1 MGTMTIKYYFTLP
14 EGVREVFNLQFD
26 AEKLDLVGGMP
37 DDLPPWTKLDFNQC
51 PNCHLTTDTH
61 PYCPLAAHLVD
72 IVRRF
77 EGLLSYSEI
86 QVDVMTAERFITQE
100 TTVQRGMSSLM
111 GLVMA
116 TSGCPHMAFFKP
128 MARFHLPFASAEE
141 TVYRATSMY
150 VLAQYFLHREGHQ
163 ADLDL
168 IGLREIYNNIE
179 VVNVAVAKRLRT
191 ATEADSAINAIILLD
206 IYTKAIPVVI
216 EEALEELRYLFAPF
230 FREAEKGPSKKP
242 NG

>member
-1 MGTMTIKYYFTLP
+1 MGTMTIKYFFTLP

-26 AEKLDLVGGMP
+26 AEKLELVGSIE
-37 DDLPPWTKLDFNQC
+37 DNLPSWTKLDFHQC
-51 PNCHLTTDTH
+51 PNCPLTTATH

-116 TSGCPHMAFFKP
+116 TSGCPHVAFFKP

-168 IGLREIYNNIE
+168 TGLGEIYNNIE
-179 VVNVAVAKRLRT
+179 VVNVAVAQRLRT

-216 EEALEELRYLFAPF
+216 EESLEELRYLFAPF
-230 FREAEKGPSKKP
+230 FGKAEQGPSKKP
-242 NG
+242 IG

>member
-14 EGVREVFNLQFD
+14 EGVREIFNLQFD
-26 AEKLDLVGGMP
+26 AQKLELVGNILDVMP
-37 DDLPPWTKLDFNQC
+37 SWTRLDFHQC
-51 PNCHLTTDTH
+51 PNCPLTPHTH
-61 PYCPLAAHLVD
+61 PHCPLAAHLVN
-72 IVRRF
+72 IVESF
-77 EGLLSYSEI
+77 EGLISYSEI

-150 VLAQYFLHREGHQ
+150 LLAQYFLHKEGHQ

-168 IGLREIYNNIE
+168 TGLREIYNNIE

-216 EEALEELRYLFAPF
+216 EESLEEIRYLFAPF
-230 FREAEKGPSKKP
+230 FRGAEKRPSEKP
-242 NG
+242 QG

>member
-1 MGTMTIKYYFTLP
+1 MGTMTIRYYFTLP
-14 EGVREVFNLQFD
+14 EGVREVFNLQLD
-26 AEKLDLVGGMP
+26 AQGLELVGTMP
-37 DDLPPWTKLDFNQC
+37 EAMPSWTKLDFHQC
-51 PNCHLTTDTH
+51 PNCPLTPDTH
-61 PYCPLAAHLVD
+61 PHCPLAAHLVD
-72 IVRRF
+72 IVERF
-77 EGLLSYSEI
+77 EGLVSYSEI
-86 QVDVMTAERFITQE
+86 QVDVMTAERFVTQE

-150 VLAQYFLHREGHQ
+150 LLAQYFLHKEGHH
-163 ADLDL
+163 ADLAL
-168 IGLREIYNNIE
+168 TGLREIYNNIE
-179 VVNVAVAKRLRT
+179 VVNVSVAKRLRT

-216 EEALEELRYLFAPF
+216 EESLEDIRYLFAPF
-230 FREAEKGPSKKP
+230 FREAVKKP
-242 NG
+242 PKKPTE

>member
-1 MGTMTIKYYFTLP
+1 MGTMTIRYYFTLP

-26 AEKLDLVGGMP
+26 AHELEIVGTMP
-37 DDLPPWTKLDFNQC
+37 DAMPSWTKLDFNQC
-51 PNCHLTTDTH
+51 PNCLLTPDTH
-61 PYCPLAAHLVD
+61 PHCPLAAHLVN
-72 IVRRF
+72 IVERF
-77 EGLLSYSEI
+77 EGLVSYSEI

-141 TVYRATSMY
+141 TIYRATSMY
-150 VLAQYFLHREGHQ
+150 LLAQYFLLKEGHD
-163 ADLDL
+163 ADLAL
-168 IGLREIYNNIE
+168 TGLREIYNNIE

-191 ATEADSAINAIILLD
+191 ATEAESAINAIILLD

-216 EEALEELRYLFAPF
+216 EESLEEIRYLFAPF

-242 NG
+242 KG

>member
-1 MGTMTIKYYFTLP
+1 MGTLTIRYYFTLP

-26 AEKLDLVGGMP
+26 AQKLELVGGMP
-37 DDLPPWTKLDFNQC
+37 ETLPSWTKLDFHQC
-51 PNCHLTTDTH
+51 PNCPLTLETH
-61 PYCPLAAHLVD
+61 SHCPLAAHLVN
-72 IVRRF
+72 IVQRF
-77 EGLLSYSEI
+77 EGLVSYSEI
-86 QVDVMTAERFITQE
+86 QVDIMTAERFITQE

-150 VLAQYFLHREGHQ
+150 LLAQYFLHKEGHQ

-168 IGLREIYNNIE
+168 TRLREIYNNIE

-216 EEALEELRYLFAPF
+216 EESLGEIRYLFAPF
-230 FREAEKGPSKKP
+230 FREAEQGPSKKLHS
-242 NG
+242 

>member
-1 MGTMTIKYYFTLP
+1 
-14 EGVREVFNLQFD
+14 
-26 AEKLDLVGGMP
+26 
-37 DDLPPWTKLDFNQC
+37 
-51 PNCHLTTDTH
+51 
-61 PYCPLAAHLVD
+61 
-72 IVRRF
+72 
-77 EGLLSYSEI
+77 
-86 QVDVMTAERFITQE
+86 MTAERFITQE

-150 VLAQYFLHREGHQ
+150 LLAQYFLHKEGHPT
-163 ADLDL
+163 DLDL
-168 IGLREIYNNIE
+168 TGLREIYNNIE
-179 VVNVAVAKRLRT
+179 IVNVAVAKRLRT

-216 EEALEELRYLFAPF
+216 EESLEEIRYLFAPF

-242 NG
+242 KG

>member
-1 MGTMTIKYYFTLP
+1 MGTLTIKYYFTLP

-26 AEKLDLVGGMP
+26 AQEVELVGGMP
-37 DDLPPWTKLDFNQC
+37 EALPSWTKLDFHQC
-51 PNCHLTTDTH
+51 PNCPLTPETH
-61 PYCPLAAHLVD
+61 PHCPLAAHLVN
-72 IVRRF
+72 VVERF
-77 EGLLSYSEI
+77 EGLVSYSEI
-86 QVDVMTAERFITQE
+86 QVDIMSAERFITQE

-116 TSGCPHMAFFKP
+116 MSGCPHMAFFKP

-150 VLAQYFLHREGHQ
+150 LLAQYFLRKEGHQ

-168 IGLREIYNNIE
+168 TGLREIYNNIE

-216 EEALEELRYLFAPF
+216 EESLEEIRYLFAPF
-230 FREAEKGPSKKP
+230 FKEAEKRPPKKP
-242 NG
+242 KG

>member
-26 AEKLDLVGGMP
+26 AQELELVGSIQ
-37 DDLPPWTKLDFNQC
+37 DVLPPWTKLDFHQC
-51 PNCHLTTDTH
+51 PICPLTPDTH
-61 PYCPLAAHLVD
+61 PHCPLAAHLVD
-72 IVRRF
+72 IVQRF
-77 EGLLSYSEI
+77 EGLVSYSEI

-116 TSGCPHMAFFKP
+116 MSGCPHMAFFKP

-150 VLAQYFLHREGHQ
+150 LLAQYFLHKEGHQ

-168 IGLREIYNNIE
+168 TGLREIYNNIE
-179 VVNVAVAKRLRT
+179 IVNVAVAKRLRT

-216 EEALEELRYLFAPF
+216 EESLEEIRYLFAPF

-242 NG
+242 KG

>member
-26 AEKLDLVGGMP
+26 TQTLELVGSMA
-37 DDLPPWTKLDFNQC
+37 DTPPSWTKLDFHQC
-51 PNCHLTTDTH
+51 PNCPLTADTH
-61 PYCPLAAHLVD
+61 PHCPLAARLVN

-77 EGLLSYSEI
+77 EGLVSYSEI

-150 VLAQYFLHREGHQ
+150 LLAQYFLHREGRQ

-168 IGLREIYNNIE
+168 TGLREIYNNIE
-179 VVNVAVAKRLRT
+179 VVNIAVAKRLRT

-216 EEALEELRYLFAPF
+216 EESLEEIRYLFAPF
-230 FREAEKGPSKKP
+230 FREAEKGPSNKT
-242 NG
+242 

>member
-14 EGVREVFNLQFD
+14 EGVREVFNLQID
-26 AEKLDLVGGMP
+26 AQEVELVGGMP
-37 DDLPPWTKLDFNQC
+37 DVLPSWAKLDFHQC
-51 PNCHLTTDTH
+51 PNCPLTPDTYPH
-61 PYCPLAAHLVD
+61 CPLAAHLVD

-77 EGLLSYSEI
+77 EGLVSYSEI

-150 VLAQYFLHREGHQ
+150 LLAQYFLHKEGHQ

-168 IGLREIYNNIE
+168 TGLREIYNNIE
-179 VVNVAVAKRLRT
+179 IVNVAVAKRLRT

-216 EEALEELRYLFAPF
+216 EESLEEIRYLFAPF
-230 FREAEKGPSKKP
+230 FREAEKEPSKKP
-242 NG
+242 KG

>member
-14 EGVREVFNLQFD
+14 EGVREVFNLQID
-26 AEKLDLVGGMP
+26 AQELELVGGMP
-37 DDLPPWTKLDFNQC
+37 DVLPSWAKLDFHQC
-51 PNCHLTTDTH
+51 PNCPLTPDTNPH
-61 PYCPLAAHLVD
+61 CPLAAHLVD

-77 EGLLSYSEI
+77 EGLVSYSEI

-150 VLAQYFLHREGHQ
+150 LLAQYFLHKEGHP

-168 IGLREIYNNIE
+168 TGLREIYNNIE
-179 VVNVAVAKRLRT
+179 IVNVAVAKRLRT

-216 EEALEELRYLFAPF
+216 EESLEEIRYLFAPF

-242 NG
+242 KG

>member
-14 EGVREVFNLQFD
+14 EGVREIFNLQLD
-26 AEKLDLVGGMP
+26 AQRLELAGPLSAA
-37 DDLPPWTKLDFNQC
+37 LPAWTKLDVHQC
-51 PNCHLTTDTH
+51 PNCPLTPDTH
-61 PYCPLAAHLVD
+61 PHCPLAAHLVA
-72 IVRRF
+72 IVERF
-77 EGLLSYSEI
+77 EGLVSYGEI
-86 QVDVMTAERFITQE
+86 QVDVLTAERFITQE

-141 TVYRATSMY
+141 TVYRAISMY
-150 VLAQYFLHREGHQ
+150 LLAQYFLHKEGHH

-168 IGLREIYNNIE
+168 TGLREIYNNIE
-179 VVNVAVAKRLRT
+179 AVNIAVAKRLRT

-216 EEALEELRYLFAPF
+216 EESLEEIRYLFAPF
-230 FREAEKGPSKKP
+230 FREAEKGAV
-242 NG
+242 